1 MAKIKTLAQKLIPW
15 RIWVQIS
22 FLAVWLDPL
31 ALRYHNVC
39 APVFNCYACPLAT
52 FACPIGVIH
61 QFSALHVFPFITV
74 GFLVLFGVLFG
85 GFICG
90 WACPIGLLQ
99 DLFSRLR
106 TPKFQLPTW
115 TGYLSYITL
124 IALVLVIPYLYGVEH
139 FLAIC
144 QVCPVGALESSLPR
158 KIATPLFAGDP
169 IDWTGGLK
177 LKMAILAVFVAAMLF
192 IYRPWC
198 RLCPLGAIFKLF
210 NRFTVFFLK
219 FDPAACNT
227 CRSCEKSCDLVTQPH
242 KKHNSL
248 NCIRCLECTECGPKA
263 LSLGSIFQNQQNTET
278 PAKINQTSAGDT
290 HSN

>member
-39 APVFNCYACPLAT
+39 APVFNCYACPLST

-90 WACPIGLLQ
+90 WICPIGLLQ

-144 QVCPVGALESSLPR
+144 QVCPVGALVR
-158 KIATPLFAGDP
+158 KREG
-169 IDWTGGLK
+169 
-177 LKMAILAVFVAAMLF
+177 
-192 IYRPWC
+192 
-198 RLCPLGAIFKLF
+198 
-210 NRFTVFFLK
+210 FTVPIGSRR
-219 FDPAACNT
+219 FDDAP
-227 CRSCEKSCDLVTQPH
+227 
-242 KKHNSL
+242 
-248 NCIRCLECTECGPKA
+248 I
-263 LSLGSIFQNQQNTET
+263 GSDIE
-278 PAKINQTSAGDT
+278 AGGADE
-290 HSN
+290 SVRQEE